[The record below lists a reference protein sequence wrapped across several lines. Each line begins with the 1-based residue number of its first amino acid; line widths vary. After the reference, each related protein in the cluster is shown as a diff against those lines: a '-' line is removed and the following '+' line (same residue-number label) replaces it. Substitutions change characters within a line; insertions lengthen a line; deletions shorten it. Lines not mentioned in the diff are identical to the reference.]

1 MLNKQNPSTLLAG
14 KYGKSTNHST
24 RRRHQENEGKCGLEA
39 ERVRALEAVRNSRS
53 KMKLVAERKRE
64 THIFSNEEKEQWIE
78 NYVERETVVAARK
91 RVEDAETAI
100 KQK

>member
-1 MLNKQNPSTLLAG
+1 
-14 KYGKSTNHST
+14 
-24 RRRHQENEGKCGLEA
+24 
-39 ERVRALEAVRNSRS
+39 
-53 KMKLVAERKRE
+53 MKLVAERKRE